1 MKLLKKNM
9 QELTVGESLLYII
22 LVMISSMA
30 LVPIYFGILA
40 ILDEDNRDAVKR
52 WFKDRW
58 YSVKNFFSDLFDR

>member
-30 LVPIYFGILA
+30 FVPIYFGA
-40 ILDEDNRDAVKR
+40 IALMEEDNRDAVKR

-58 YSVKNFFSDLFDR
+58 LSMKALWILVFG